1 MEKTSSAK
9 HSADYRARQN
19 AIKVKMGIES
29 LKIEAPVGTRS
40 GMNTAM
46 KDHGY
51 RQIQELWQDLALSF
65 LAIPRK
71 EQARRL
77 KKPDSSAFVVTS
89 KLAREYVDKASAELR
104 SNPGDDVVEQRTCHL
119 FQS

>member
-1 MEKTSSAK
+1 MEKSAAAK

-19 AIKVKMGIES
+19 EIKAKMGIET

-40 GMNTAM
+40 GMDTAM

-51 RQIQELWQDLALSF
+51 SQVQELWQDLALSF
-65 LAIPRK
+65 LSMPHE

-77 KKPDSSAFVVTS
+77 RKPDTSAFVIS
-89 KLAREYVDKASAELR
+89 PSLARQFDRESRKEIVKDPE
-104 SNPGDDVVEQRTCHL
+104 E
-119 FQS
+119 